1 MSDSD
6 SNGAS
11 DVNGDTQ
18 MSGAMVYRL
27 RPGWRL
33 QWEPAQQC
41 HVLLYPEGMVQ
52 LNDSA
57 GAVLTLIDGERDVA
71 AVVGELS
78 RRYPEATTLEQDVRE
93 FLLDAINQGWI
104 RHE

>member
-1 MSDSD
+1 MNPTSI
-6 SNGAS
+6 
-11 DVNGDTQ
+11 
-18 MSGAMVYRL
+18 YRL

-33 QWEPAQQC
+33 QWEEVQQR

-57 GAVLTLIDGERDVA
+57 GAILTLLDGERDVTDLID
-71 AVVGELS
+71 ELH
-78 RRYPEATTLEQDVRE
+78 RRYPQASREELAPDVEE
-93 FLLDAINQGWI
+93 FLLDAANQGWI